1 MGYDG
6 PKRDWGGLGL
16 EIHGCNVTPN
26 LKNSAGFEP
35 FLPIVPVIKFEF
47 LSTDFFLGGSK
58 DNIKQTTQVNNDNNI
73 KLF

>member
-1 MGYDG
+1 MMDL
-6 PKRDWGGLGL
+6 KRAEEGWGWRFMDVMW
-16 EIHGCNVTPN
+16 HQKN
-26 LKNSAGFEP
+26 LKNNAGFEP